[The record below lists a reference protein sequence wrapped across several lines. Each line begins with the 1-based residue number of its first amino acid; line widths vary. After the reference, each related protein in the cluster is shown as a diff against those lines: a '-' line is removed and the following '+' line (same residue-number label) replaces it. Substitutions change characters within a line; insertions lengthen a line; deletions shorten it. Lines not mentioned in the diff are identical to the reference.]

1 MSWHVVPLP
10 PGHLLRHRVALLLGH
25 TLALLPRHVLALLLW
40 DAVALLARHDLA
52 LLPWNILAILPRHL
66 LFHHD
71 VALLLVLGVALCLL
85 HHVALLLRHDVAL
98 LGGKASDTSVVIF
111 GCSTAI
117 TEELTEAAL
126 EPDEREAS
134 ARCSAGPPSR

>member
-1 MSWHVVPLP
+1 M
-10 PGHLLRHRVALLLGH
+10 
-25 TLALLPRHVLALLLW
+25 
-40 DAVALLARHDLA
+40 LARYVLA

-71 VALLLVLGVALCLL
+71 VALLLVLGVVLCLL

-98 LGGKASDTSVVIF
+98 LGGKASDTSAVIF
-111 GCSTAI
+111 GCSAAI
-117 TEELTEAAL
+117 IEELTEAAL
-126 EPDEREAS
+126 EPDESEAS

>member
-1 MSWHVVPLP
+1 MGAFLHSLLAHLP
-10 PGHLLRHRVALLLGH
+10 GNLVALLFGH
-25 TLALLPRHVLALLLW
+25 TLALLSWHILVLLLW
-40 DAVALLARHDLA
+40 DVVALLARYVLA

-66 LFHHD
+66 LFH
-71 VALLLVLGVALCLL
+71 
-85 HHVALLLRHDVAL
+85 HDVAL

-126 EPDEREAS
+126 EPDESEAS